1 MAKPLA
7 GLNIVVTRPVHQAGE
22 LAAGIRAAGGNPVL
36 FPVLEI
42 LEVEDQRPLLDLIAR
57 LDQFDLAIFISP
69 NAVNQAMNLI
79 RAECTQGTQGTQ
91 GTVGTL
97 PSTLKIA
104 TIGEGGVRELQ
115 KFGVN
120 QVIAPTERFD
130 SEALLELAE
139 LQQLA
144 GKRVVIFRGEG
155 GRELLG
161 NTLVQRGATL
171 EYAVCYRRSK
181 PEVDARAVAALLQ
194 AWTRNEL
201 HAITVTSSEG
211 LRNLF
216 NMLGEPGQ
224 QWLKKTRVFVPHER
238 IAQVARELGL
248 TGVIVTASGD
258 EGLLSGLQECFQ
270 D

>member
-7 GLNIVVTRPVHQAGE
+7 GLNIVVTRPAHQAGE

-42 LEVEDQRPLLDLIAR
+42 REVEDQRPLLDLIAR

-69 NAVNQAMNLI
+69 NAVNMAMKLIGEQRKSQA
-79 RAECTQGTQGTQ
+79 
-91 GTVGTL
+91 L
-97 PSTLKIA
+97 PPGLKIA

-120 QVIAPTERFD
+120 QVIAPTRRFD
-130 SEALLELAE
+130 SEALLALAE
-139 LQQLA
+139 LQQLT

-161 NTLVQRGATL
+161 NTLIQRGATL

-181 PEVDARAVAALLQ
+181 PEVDAHAVAALLQ

-216 NMLGEPGQ
+216 SMLGESGQ
-224 QWLKKTRVFVPHER
+224 PWLKQTPVFVPHER
-238 IAQVARELGL
+238 IAQIGRELGL
-248 TGVIVTASGD
+248 TRVMVATIGD
-258 EGLLSGLQECFQ
+258 EGLLSGLRGYFQ
-270 D
+270 KKT

>member
-1 MAKPLA
+1 M
-7 GLNIVVTRPVHQAGE
+7 VTRPMHQAGE
-22 LAAGIRAAGGNPVL
+22 LAAGIRAAGGNPVM

-42 LEVEDQRPLLDLIAR
+42 LDVKDQRPLLDLIAR

-69 NAVNQAMNLI
+69 NAVNKAMNLI
-79 RAECTQGTQGTQ
+79 REKRAQ
-91 GTVGTL
+91 GTL
-97 PSTLKIA
+97 PPGLKVA
-104 TIGEGGVRELQ
+104 TIGQGGVRELAH
-115 KFGVN
+115 FGVGE
-120 QVIAPTERFD
+120 VIAPTERFD
-130 SEALLELAE
+130 SEALLEMAE
-139 LQQLA
+139 LQQLK

-181 PEVDARAVAALLQ
+181 PDTDAHAVAALLQ

-216 NMLGEPGQ
+216 GMVGEFGQ
-224 QWLKKTRVFVPHER
+224 QWLKKTPVFVPHER

-248 TGVIVTASGD
+248 TRVMVTAIGD
-258 EGLLSGLQECFQ
+258 EGLLSGLQEYFQ
-270 D
+270 KKS

>member
-1 MAKPLA
+1 VTKPLA
-7 GLNIVVTRPVHQAGE
+7 GLNILVTRPTHQAGE
-22 LAAGIRAAGGNPVL
+22 LAAAIRAAGGNPVM

-42 LEVEDQRPLLDLIAR
+42 RDVEDQHPLLDLISR

-69 NAVNQAMNLI
+69 NAVNKAMQLIGEKWPLQA
-79 RAECTQGTQGTQ
+79 
-91 GTVGTL
+91 L
-97 PSTLKIA
+97 PSGLKIA
-104 TIGEGGVRELQ
+104 TIGEGGVRELR

-120 QVIAPTERFD
+120 EVIAPTERFD

-139 LQQLA
+139 LQQLQ

-181 PEVDARAVAALLQ
+181 PEVDAGTVAALLQ
-194 AWTRNEL
+194 AGARNEL

-211 LRNLF
+211 LRNLSG
-216 NMLGEPGQ
+216 MVGEPGQ
-224 QWLKKTRVFVPHER
+224 QWLKSTPVFVPHER
-238 IAQVARELGL
+238 IAQVGSELGL
-248 TGVIVTASGD
+248 TRVMVTAIGD
-258 EGLLSGLQECFQ
+258 EGLLGGLQEYFQ
-270 D
+270 KKS

>member
-1 MAKPLA
+1 VTKPFA
-7 GLNIVVTRPVHQAGE
+7 GLNIVVTRPTHQAGE
-22 LAAGIRAAGGNPVL
+22 LAAAIRAAGGNPVM

-42 LEVEDQRPLLDLIAR
+42 LNVKDQRLLLDLITR

-69 NAVNQAMNLI
+69 NAVNKAMNLI
-79 RAECTQGTQGTQ
+79 RGKR
-91 GTVGTL
+91 TL
-97 PSTLKIA
+97 PTLPLLPLGLKIA
-104 TIGEGGVRELQ
+104 TIGEGGVRELR
-115 KFGVN
+115 KFGID

-130 SEALLELAE
+130 SEALLALAE

-144 GKRVVIFRGEG
+144 GKRAVIFRGEG

-171 EYAVCYRRSK
+171 EYAVCYRRGK
-181 PEVDARAVAALLQ
+181 PDTDAHAVAALLQ
-194 AWTRNEL
+194 AWERNEL

-216 NMLGEPGQ
+216 GMVGEPGQ
-224 QWLKKTRVFVPHER
+224 QWLKKTPVFVPHER

-248 TGVIVTASGD
+248 TQVIVTAIGD
-258 EGLLSGLQECFQ
+258 EGLLGGLQEYFQ
-270 D
+270 KKS

>member
-1 MAKPLA
+1 MAKPFA

-22 LAAGIRAAGGNPVL
+22 LAAGIRAAGGNPIL

-42 LEVEDQRPLLDLIAR
+42 RDVQDQRPLLDLIAR

-69 NAVNQAMNLI
+69 NAVNKAMQLI
-79 RAECTQGTQGTQ
+79 GGKWPLP
-91 GTVGTL
+91 TL
-97 PSTLKIA
+97 PLGLKIA

-115 KFGVN
+115 KFGITE
-120 QVIAPTERFD
+120 VIAPTERFD
-130 SEALLELAE
+130 SEALLALAE
-139 LQQLA
+139 LQQLT

-161 NTLVQRGATL
+161 NELIKRGATL
-171 EYAVCYRRSK
+171 EYAVCYRRNK
-181 PEVDARAVAALLQ
+181 PGTDVHAVAALLQ
-194 AWTRNEL
+194 AWERGEL

-224 QWLKKTRVFVPHER
+224 PWLKQTPVFVPHER
-238 IAQVARELGL
+238 IAQVGRELGL
-248 TGVIVTASGD
+248 ARVIVTTIGD
-258 EGLLSGLQECFQ
+258 EGLLGGLQEYFQ
-270 D
+270 KKA

>member
-1 MAKPLA
+1 M
-7 GLNIVVTRPVHQAGE
+7 VTRPAHQAGE
-22 LAAGIRAAGGNPVL
+22 LAAAIRAAGGNPIL

-42 LEVEDQRPLLDLIAR
+42 QDVQDQRPLLDLIVR

-69 NAVNQAMNLI
+69 NAVSKAMNLI
-79 RAECTQGTQGTQ
+79 GKKWPLQA
-91 GTVGTL
+91 L
-97 PSTLKIA
+97 PSGLKIA

-115 KFGVN
+115 KFGIN
-120 QVIAPTERFD
+120 EVITPTERFD
-130 SEALLELAE
+130 SEALLALTE

-181 PEVDARAVAALLQ
+181 PEVDARAVTALLQ
-194 AWTRNEL
+194 AWARNQL

-216 NMLGEPGQ
+216 GMLGEPGQ
-224 QWLKKTRVFVPHER
+224 PWLKQTPVFVPHER

-248 TGVIVTASGD
+248 TKVIVTTSGD
-258 EGLLSGLQECFQ
+258 EGLLSGLREYFRKEQ
-270 D
+270 

>member
-22 LAAGIRAAGGNPVL
+22 LAAAIRAAGGNPLL

-79 RAECTQGTQGTQ
+79 RAKRTQGTA
-91 GTVGTL
+91 GTL

-104 TIGEGGVRELQ
+104 TIGAGGVRELQ
-115 KFGVN
+115 KFGIN
-120 QVIAPTERFD
+120 EVIAPTRRFD
-130 SEALLELAE
+130 SEALLALAE

-194 AWTRNEL
+194 AWARDEL

-216 NMLGEPGQ
+216 GMLGEPAQ
-224 QWLKKTRVFVPHER
+224 PWLKKTPLFVPHER

-248 TGVIVTASGD
+248 TRVIVTASGD
-258 EGLLSGLQECFQ
+258 EGLLDGLQEYFQ
-270 D
+270 SKSALS